1 MSPGPAE
8 EAGKVATG
16 LIDSLR
22 STPLVLALIVF
33 NAIFI
38 TGVYFSVRNERAS
51 AERIMSLLISE
62 KVDMDKALSVC
73 LPNQGR

>member
-1 MSPGPAE
+1 MNPGAAE

-38 TGVYFSVRNERAS
+38 AGVYFSVRNERAS
-51 AERIMSLLISE
+51 TERIMSLLIDE
-62 KVDMDKALSVC
+62 KADMDRALAAC
-73 LPNQGR
+73 APAGR